1 MEYVL
6 GTVQFGMEYGIQGAH
21 RLSRELIY
29 SIIDRAI
36 EHGITVFDTASLYG
50 DAEKILGE
58 YLIQREDDGIHIK
71 IVSKLASNV
80 FDGCPK
86 EQWKQIAIENIS
98 ASLSRLNLTKLEAFL
113 FHNASYIFDK
123 DAVKAL
129 YSTVEKGLAYKV
141 GVSVYTPQEALKAL
155 EYDEIGVIQ
164 IPYNL
169 FDHRLDKCGFF
180 ERAREKKVKVY
191 ARSSL
196 LQGLIMM
203 DPDKLPARVRFA
215 EKYIRTLRGICEEY
229 NITPLEA
236 AVSYAANHKGIDFI
250 IFGVD
255 SIEQLSGYIDM
266 KSRPISAE
274 LEERLSAEFR
284 DVEDKLVNP
293 TLWR

>member
-98 ASLSRLNLTKLEAFL
+98 ASLSRLNLTK
-113 FHNASYIFDK
+113 
-123 DAVKAL
+123 
-129 YSTVEKGLAYKV
+129 
-141 GVSVYTPQEALKAL
+141 
-155 EYDEIGVIQ
+155 
-164 IPYNL
+164 
-169 FDHRLDKCGFF
+169 
-180 ERAREKKVKVY
+180 
-191 ARSSL
+191 
-196 LQGLIMM
+196 M
-203 DPDKLPARVRFA
+203 
-215 EKYIRTLRGICEEY
+215 
-229 NITPLEA
+229 
-236 AVSYAANHKGIDFI
+236 
-250 IFGVD
+250 
-255 SIEQLSGYIDM
+255 
-266 KSRPISAE
+266 
-274 LEERLSAEFR
+274 
-284 DVEDKLVNP
+284 
-293 TLWR
+293 